1 MSNNDCIDPTS
12 SDCDDALA
20 SLYQYLDQELNTASS
35 ETIRAHLDEC
45 HGCNGRFDFERRLK
59 TVVNDR
65 LSEDVPPE
73 FLDRLRQALS
83 DEQQPT
89 VG

>member
-1 MSNNDCIDPTS
+1 MSYNDCIEPTG

-20 SLYQYLDQELNTASS
+20 NLYQYLDEELNTASS

-59 TVVNDR
+59 TVVHDR
-65 LSEDVPPE
+65 LSEDVPHE
-73 FLDRLRQALS
+73 FLDRLRQALA
-83 DEQQPT
+83 DEQPT

>member
-12 SDCDDALA
+12 NDCDDALT

-35 ETIRAHLDEC
+35 ETIRAHLDQC
-45 HGCNGRFDFERRLK
+45 QGCSGRFDFEMRLK
-59 TVVNDR
+59 TVVHER

-73 FLDRLRQALS
+73 FLDRLRLALE
-83 DEQQPT
+83 DEKPT